1 MTLGRTLAPA
11 RKERM
16 MEAKPMWQ
24 TVKEIEERMATF
36 DKEHIVSSV
45 FSAIAREYNMA
56 LGLWSVKDV
65 ANRIY
70 EKTNWGYEREDEIY
84 AIANPIWD
92 DIAGYMSSNMNNGEM
107 LDKVNIN
114 DRIADALEEEGMNV

>member
-1 MTLGRTLAPA
+1 MT
-11 RKERM
+11 
-16 MEAKPMWQ
+16 EAKPMWQ

-36 DKEHIVSSV
+36 DKEHIASSV

-70 EKTNWGYEREDEIY
+70 EQTNWGYEREDEIY
-84 AIANPIWD
+84 ALANPIWD
-92 DIAGYMSSNMNNGEM
+92 DIAGYMSSNMNDGEM
-107 LDKVNIN
+107 LNKVNIN
-114 DRIADALEEEGMNV
+114 ARIADALEDEGMNV

>member
-1 MTLGRTLAPA
+1 
-11 RKERM
+11 

-36 DKEHIVSSV
+36 DKEHFVSSV
-45 FSAIAREYNMA
+45 CTAIAREYNMA
-56 LGLWSVKDV
+56 LGLWSVRDV
-65 ANRIY
+65 VNRIY
-70 EKTNWGYEREDEIY
+70 EKTNWGYEREAEIY

-92 DIAGYMSSNMNNGEM
+92 DIAGYMSSNMNHGEM